1 MKIVDIDLL
10 KDLEANVSAMLDHL
24 SEKDK
29 VKKYLKT
36 VLEKS
41 IAIKKKKKK
50 KNHFLINN
58 N

>member
-24 SEKDK
+24 SVKDK

-41 IAIKKKKKK
+41 MAIKKK
-50 KNHFLINN
+50 NIF
-58 N
+58 